1 MADNLFEKSFSIK
14 NNTYSSSQFK
24 PLWGQMGVFTSIPV
38 IGKTPRFIG
47 LNKYL
52 NTFNKTC
59 RYYEFS
65 IKIDL
70 NIIRRLVG
78 RDLKKFNNFN
88 HLLRIAT
95 NGTTLSI
102 SFRKRIKTKNSV
114 IGFIKKYKRRDFR
127 NKNLFYKKL
136 LKFMSEINYSENE
149 IILIRDGEITEGAVT
164 NLIFIKKDKIYIPKT
179 GYYYGNTLKLIEDV
193 SKSKF
198 FRKKI
203 LLKDLKEYSEIIS
216 IGSGRG
222 ITSIKKI
229 PSIFWQRN
237 STKYFQKLKKDYEFM
252 IKRNYYEI

>member
-1 MADNLFEKSFSIK
+1 
-14 NNTYSSSQFK
+14 
-24 PLWGQMGVFTSIPV
+24 
-38 IGKTPRFIG
+38 
-47 LNKYL
+47 
-52 NTFNKTC
+52 
-59 RYYEFS
+59 
-65 IKIDL
+65 
-70 NIIRRLVG
+70 
-78 RDLKKFNNFN
+78 
-88 HLLRIAT
+88 
-95 NGTTLSI
+95 
-102 SFRKRIKTKNSV
+102 
-114 IGFIKKYKRRDFR
+114 
-127 NKNLFYKKL
+127 
-136 LKFMSEINYSENE
+136 MSEINYSENE

-222 ITSIKKI
+222 ITSIKEI